1 MPVYEYRCPKC
12 GERFEKWIR
21 SLNAQTEVVCP
32 RCGNTEV
39 EKAVSLFAGLTG
51 GSRASSG
58 ASCSSGGSL

>member
-12 GERFEKWIR
+12 GERFEKFVR
-21 SLNAQTEVVCP
+21 SFNAQAEVVCP
-32 RCGNTEV
+32 RCGNKEV

-51 GSRASSG
+51 SGRASSG

>member
-12 GERFEKWIR
+12 GERFEKFVR
-21 SLNAQTEVVCP
+21 SFSAQAEVVCP